1 MTKTHC
7 GLKTLRMRFLVL
19 GQGGREHAIVRALK
33 FSPSVTEIHACPGS
47 EGISQDAI
55 CHTVDLSDSKAVES
69 FIKRYQFDC
78 VVVGP
83 EKYLVQGISDLLRSL
98 GVNVVGPSQVA
109 SQLEGSKIFAK
120 EFMIGAGIP
129 TAAFE
134 KVSDVSETMR
144 AAQKF
149 APPYVLKADGLADGK
164 GVFICPSLPELK
176 TAAENLFE
184 KKILGMA
191 GQSAILEEALH
202 GYELSYLVLTNGQ
215 QAERLPLAQ
224 DHKRLKDGDEG
235 PNTGGMGVVG
245 PIHIDA
251 DLNHKIEKEIIEPC
265 MRHLQG
271 SGLLYRGVLYIGIMV
286 TKDGPKVLEFNTRF
300 GDPEAQVILPQL
312 EGDWGYVFSKLGNG
326 ELVPLK
332 WKSLNVACVVLASPG
347 YPSEPK
353 KGVVIEGDL
362 GSQTASS
369 YFLFAGVGKS
379 AQGQWVTNGGRI
391 LNSIGVGNTLDQAVK
406 AAYSQAKTVKW
417 PGIQMRKDI
426 GQKQL

>member
-1 MTKTHC
+1 
-7 GLKTLRMRFLVL
+7 MRFLVL

-55 CHTVDLSDSKAVES
+55 CHSIDLSDTKAVEQ
-69 FIKRYQFDC
+69 FIKRYAFDC

-83 EKYLVQGISDLLRSL
+83 EKFLVQGISDLLRSL
-98 GVNVVGPSQVA
+98 GVNVVGPSQTA

-120 EFMIGAGIP
+120 EFMVGAGVP
-129 TAAFE
+129 TAVFE
-134 KVSDVSETMR
+134 VVDSVAETLK

-149 APPYVLKADGLADGK
+149 EPPYVLKADGLADGK
-164 GVFICPSLPELK
+164 GVFICSTLSELK

-191 GQSAILEEALH
+191 GQRAILEEALH
-202 GYELSYLVLTNGQ
+202 GYELSYLVLTNGH
-215 QAERLPLAQ
+215 QAEALPLAQ
-224 DHKRLKDGDEG
+224 DHKRLRDNDEG

-245 PIHIDA
+245 PIPIEPG
-251 DLNHKIEKEIIEPC
+251 LRERIEKEIVEPC

-286 TKDGPKVLEFNTRF
+286 TPQGPKVLEFNVRF

-312 EGDWGYVFSKLGNG
+312 DGDWGYVFSKLGNG

-347 YPSEPK
+347 YPGEPK
-353 KGVVIEGDL
+353 KGVIIEGDL
-362 GSQTASS
+362 GSHTASS
-369 YFLFAGVGKS
+369 YFLFAGATKS
-379 AQGQWVTNGGRI
+379 PQGQWVTNGGRI
-391 LNSIGVGNTLDQAVK
+391 LNSIGVGNTLDQAIR
-406 AAYSQAKTVKW
+406 AAYSQAKSVKW
-417 PGIQMRKDI
+417 QGLQMRKDI

>member
-1 MTKTHC
+1 
-7 GLKTLRMRFLVL
+7 MRFLVL

-33 FSPSVTEIHACPGS
+33 YSSSVTEIHACPGS
-47 EGISQDAI
+47 DGISRDAI
-55 CHTVDLSDSKAVES
+55 CHQVDLTDAKAVES
-69 FIKRYQFDC
+69 FVKRHQFDC
-78 VVVGP
+78 VIVGP

-98 GVNVVGPSQVA
+98 GVNVVGPSQAA

-120 EFMIGAGIP
+120 EFMVGAGVP
-129 TAAFE
+129 TAAYE
-134 KVSDVSETMR
+134 VVSDVAGTLR

-149 APPYVLKADGLADGK
+149 TPPYVLKADGLADGK
-164 GVFICPSLPELK
+164 GVFICPTLPELK

-184 KKILGMA
+184 KKTLGMA
-191 GQSAILEEALH
+191 GQSAVLEQALH
-202 GYELSYLVLTNGQ
+202 GFELSFLVLTNGH

-224 DHKRLKDGDEG
+224 DHKRLKEGDEG

-245 PIHIDA
+245 PVKVDS
-251 DLNHKIEKEIIEPC
+251 LLEQRIEKEIIEPC
-265 MRHLQG
+265 LRHLQG
-271 SGLLYRGVLYIGIMV
+271 TGLLYRGVLYIGIMV
-286 TKDGPKVLEFNTRF
+286 TPEGPKVLEFNTRF

-332 WKSLNVACVVLASPG
+332 WKSVHVACVVLASPG

-362 GSQTASS
+362 GTQTSSS

-379 AQGQWVTNGGRI
+379 DQGQWVTNGGRV
-391 LNSIGVGNTLDQAVK
+391 LNSIGLGSDLKEAVQ
-406 AAYSQAKTVKW
+406 AAYSQAKSVKW
-417 PGIQMRKDI
+417 QGLQMRQDI
-426 GQKQL
+426 GKNQL